1 MLDKKELCDKIQ
13 QLYPDIG
20 ECGIDLTVDY
30 DKRQN
35 AWVVDLKKD
44 KHELKHFLENPDA
57 NGCMEG
63 KQCVALELE
72 IAQLVKN
79 IKGKQF

>member
-44 KHELKHFLENPDA
+44 KA
-57 NGCMEG
+57 G
-63 KQCVALELE
+63 KQCVALGLE